1 MTVRLAAA
9 IPLLLALASAAA
21 AQDGDVRVILPL
33 PLDAKPDTTFERVGP
48 GAAEPKHPDVADIC
62 NLIAASADE
71 HGLPRPFFAR
81 LIWKESRFD
90 ANAVSP
96 TGAQGIAQFMPGTA
110 FMRGLRDAFDP
121 EQAIPASAKYLA
133 DLRRDFGNLGLAAAA
148 YNAGEE
154 RVSGWLAD
162 GGFLP
167 TETEDYVLS
176 ILGKAADEFR
186 DLTTDEEQKP
196 LDEKKPF
203 EEACRAL
210 PVMRTAAAPF
220 AGTPKPVWGAQV
232 AGHFK
237 QAVALRQWKRVR
249 ARHAQILG
257 DKEPAVFRARSPIGR
272 KQLYV
277 VQIGAPDRAGASK
290 ICDSLRRAGG
300 SCVVVK
306 N

>member
-1 MTVRLAAA
+1 MTVRLTAA
-9 IPLLLALASAAA
+9 ILLLLAFASAAA
-21 AQDGDVRVILPL
+21 AQDGNVRVVLPL

-48 GAAEPKHPDVADIC
+48 GAAEPKQPDVADIC

-90 ANAVSP
+90 ADAVSP
-96 TGAQGIAQFMPGTA
+96 TGAQGVAQFMPGTA

-154 RVSGWLAD
+154 RVSGWLAG

-167 TETEDYVLS
+167 AQTEDYVLS
-176 ILGKAADEFR
+176 ILGRPADEFR
-186 DLTTDEEQKP
+186 DLAADEEQKP

-220 AGTPKPVWGAQV
+220 AGTPKRPGVPRSPAISSRRWRSGSGNAS
-232 AGHFK
+232 A
-237 QAVALRQWKRVR
+237 R
-249 ARHAQILG
+249 ATRKSSATRTRPSSV
-257 DKEPAVFRARSPIGR
+257 PAARSAASNSMSCRSARPTAAGQRRSATISA
-272 KQLYV
+272 
-277 VQIGAPDRAGASK
+277 APAAHASW
-290 ICDSLRRAGG
+290 
-300 SCVVVK
+300 
-306 N
+306 